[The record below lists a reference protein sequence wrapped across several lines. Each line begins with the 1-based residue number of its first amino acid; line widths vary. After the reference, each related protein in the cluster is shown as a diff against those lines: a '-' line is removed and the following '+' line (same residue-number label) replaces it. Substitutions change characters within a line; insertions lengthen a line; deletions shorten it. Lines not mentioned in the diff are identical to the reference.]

1 MSNETVRPD
10 PSRIGGF
17 LVSIGAIKDWQIK
30 DVLLAQRRGDSR
42 MFGEI
47 AISLGYI
54 DDAALKRYVDSRG
67 SATGPR

>member
-1 MSNETVRPD
+1 MAEEPTRPD

-17 LVSIGAIKDWQIK
+17 LVSIGAMRDWQVK
-30 DVLLAQRRGDSR
+30 DVLLAQRKGDSR

-54 DDAALKRYVDSRG
+54 DDTALKRYVESRDT
-67 SATGPR
+67 AAPA